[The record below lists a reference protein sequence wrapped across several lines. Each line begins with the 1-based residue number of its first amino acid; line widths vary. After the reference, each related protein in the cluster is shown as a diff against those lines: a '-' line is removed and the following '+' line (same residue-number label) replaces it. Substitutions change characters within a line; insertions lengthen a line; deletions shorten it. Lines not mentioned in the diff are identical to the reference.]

1 MKRSRTVLDSRED
14 SRTFLLAVRVVRPN
28 HPGWRR
34 TPLGCRH
41 GGQPDARSSSSG
53 RRSTATVYA
62 VVGALGLLCF
72 VALASLLADDRDG
85 IACGCGDLTYRRCE
99 EGRALR
105 IETGVVP
112 AQKSRPYHR

>member
-1 MKRSRTVLDSRED
+1 MGCYDLASSWRATCLGAVQENETDPSPVASSRPAPSREGGIGQ
-14 SRTFLLAVRVVRPN
+14 RRHAVLAVAN
-28 HPGWRR
+28 
-34 TPLGCRH
+34 
-41 GGQPDARSSSSG
+41 GGG
-53 RRSTATVYA
+53 LL
-62 VVGALGLLCF
+62 ALGLLCF

-112 AQKSRPYHR
+112 AQKSRPHQR